1 MLKDIAVIIG
11 KNGET
16 TSLYN
21 KGRIVI
27 YRKKQGWWNVLKEKD
42 FALNEDLDM
51 KDLRKKMAEA
61 IEFLN
66 GCKIIIGRS
75 ITGIPYFELEKC
87 LFSVWEFQGKPEEIL
102 DHVLEKEE
110 EQEAERDKKDIQLFP
125 VEVSA
130 GCYRISIK
138 EIQESDTGITTK
150 QVLLPF
156 LREAA
161 FQSME
166 VRCNHVPPWLEAE
179 FATGNILGKTEKIS
193 NNEMKIIITRK
204 YCNSIKS

>member
-1 MLKDIAVIIG
+1 MTKDIAVLVG

-21 KGRIVI
+21 KGKIVI
-27 YRKKQGWWNVLKEKD
+27 YRKKQGSWNVLKEKD

-66 GCKIIIGRS
+66 GCKIIVGRS

-87 LFSVWEFQGKPEEIL
+87 LFSIWEFQGKPEEIL

-110 EQEAERDKKDIQLFP
+110 EQEADRDKKDIQLSP
-125 VEVSA
+125 VEISA

-138 EIQESDTGITTK
+138 EIQESDTGVTTK

-156 LREAA
+156 LREAV
-161 FQSME
+161 FHSLE
-166 VRCNHVPPWLEAE
+166 VRCNHVPPWLETE
-179 FATGNILGKTEKIS
+179 FAAGNIFGEIEKIS
-193 NNEMKIIITRK
+193 NNEAKIIITRRC
-204 YCNSIKS
+204 CN